1 MECELEFIGPISSE
15 QLDVW
20 RCKAHRYNFFHK
32 RNEEP
37 TACPVA
43 RGEVPGHP
51 CAPLVNDGDA
61 LDLCPDCFEAF
72 TESGKHRDRC
82 EYCDGSGGVDSGG
95 SSLRGYYS
103 IDVACPECGG
113 LGFIDT

>member
-1 MECELEFIGPISSE
+1 MDHDDSNILAEGMECELEFWTAIGSE

-51 CAPLVNDGDA
+51 CAPPPL
-61 LDLCPDCFEAF
+61 
-72 TESGKHRDRC
+72 
-82 EYCDGSGGVDSGG
+82 
-95 SSLRGYYS
+95 
-103 IDVACPECGG
+103 
-113 LGFIDT
+113 

>member
-1 MECELEFIGPISSE
+1 MASKFCDG
-15 QLDVW
+15 W
-20 RCKAHRYNFFHK
+20 ACKAHFTKQETIRI
-32 RNEEP
+32 
-37 TACPVA
+37 
-43 RGEVPGHP
+43 
-51 CAPLVNDGDA
+51 VNDGDA

-103 IDVACPECGG
+103 IDIACPECAG